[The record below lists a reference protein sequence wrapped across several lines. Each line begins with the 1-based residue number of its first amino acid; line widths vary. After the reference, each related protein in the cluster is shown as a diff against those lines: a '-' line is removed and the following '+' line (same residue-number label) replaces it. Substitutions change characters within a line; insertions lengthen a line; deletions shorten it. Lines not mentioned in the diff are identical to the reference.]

1 MKQNLKKINI
11 YSNLLNDAIE
21 SFEDFNSVS
30 TGLEEFSFALKTDLD
45 INTFFKSKTID
56 VEQKVNLFS
65 NAVSNSMNEILVEV
79 LKVVIE
85 NDDLNLIPHIANNFV
100 LLSKE
105 KLSISFVHV
114 TSSSEISSSNKDD
127 IKHSLSELINK
138 QIKINFETDSS
149 LIGGLKIKVDDKL
162 YDSSLQTKLE
172 NAKSKLVGV

>member
-11 YSNLLNDAIE
+11 YSNLLNDAVD

-30 TGLEEFSFALKTDLD
+30 NSLEEFSSALKSDLD
-45 INTFFKSKTID
+45 VNAFFKSKTIE
-56 VEQKVNLFS
+56 VEQKINLFS
-65 NAVSNSMNEILVEV
+65 NAVSSSMNEILFEV

-85 NDDLNLIPHIANNFV
+85 NDDINLISHIANNFV

-105 KLSISFVHV
+105 KLNIAFVDV
-114 TSSSEISSSNKDD
+114 TSSADINSSHKDD
-127 IKHSLSELINK
+127 IKNSLSELINK
-138 QIKINFETDSS
+138 QIKINFEIDSS

>member
-11 YSNLLNDAIE
+11 YSNLLNDAVD

-30 TGLEEFSFALKTDLD
+30 NSLEEFSSALKSDLD
-45 INTFFKSKTID
+45 VNAFFKSKTIE
-56 VEQKVNLFS
+56 VEQKINLFS
-65 NAVSNSMNEILVEV
+65 NAVSSSMNEILFEV

-85 NDDLNLIPHIANNFV
+85 NDDINLISHIANNFV

-105 KLSISFVHV
+105 KLNIAFVGV
-114 TSSSEISSSNKDD
+114 TSSTDINSSHKDD
-127 IKHSLSELINK
+127 IKNSLSELINK
-138 QIKINFETDSS
+138 QIKINFEIDSS

>member
-11 YSNLLNDAIE
+11 YSNLLNDAVD

-30 TGLEEFSFALKTDLD
+30 NSLEEFSSALKSDLD
-45 INTFFKSKTID
+45 VNAFFKSKTIE
-56 VEQKVNLFS
+56 VEQKINLFS
-65 NAVSNSMNEILVEV
+65 NAVSSSMNEILFEV

-85 NDDLNLIPHIANNFV
+85 NDDINLIPHIANNFV

-105 KLSISFVHV
+105 KLNIAFVDV
-114 TSSSEISSSNKDD
+114 TSSADINSSHKDD
-127 IKHSLSELINK
+127 IKNSLSELINK
-138 QIKINFETDSS
+138 QIKINFEIDSS